1 MSHERSDRSHLPSH
15 RVIRAGA
22 EVIPPAVLSA
32 VMANVTIRPG
42 FLRWP
47 DQEKELR
54 KAAAALPDEWTIE
67 MSAGPN
73 GVKPPGAWELRVF
86 GPDFDRTA
94 SFGADGVDAAMRL
107 LKRLSP
113 PR

>member
-1 MSHERSDRSHLPSH
+1 MPAR
-15 RVIRAGA
+15 RVS
-22 EVIPPAVLSA
+22 PADSLGS
-32 VMANVTIRPG
+32 MANVTIRPG
-42 FLRWP
+42 FLRSP

-67 MSAGPN
+67 MSAAAN
-73 GVKPPGAWELRVF
+73 GARPKGAWDLRVF

-94 SFGADGVDAAMRL
+94 SFGSDGVDAAMRL
-107 LKRLSP
+107 LKRLNP

>member
-1 MSHERSDRSHLPSH
+1 
-15 RVIRAGA
+15 
-22 EVIPPAVLSA
+22 
-32 VMANVTIRPG
+32 MANVTLRPG
-42 FLRWP
+42 FLRSP

-73 GVKPPGAWELRVF
+73 GVKPAGAWELRVV

-94 SFGADGVDAAMRL
+94 SFGPEGLDAAMRL
-107 LKRLSP
+107 LKRLNP

>member
-1 MSHERSDRSHLPSH
+1 
-15 RVIRAGA
+15 VIRTGA
-22 EVIPPAVLSA
+22 ELFPRLLVSG

-42 FLRWP
+42 FLRSP

-67 MSAGPN
+67 MWEGAN
-73 GVKPPGAWELRVF
+73 GVKPAGAWKLRVF
-86 GPDFDRTA
+86 GPDFDNTA
-94 SFGADGVDAAMRL
+94 SFGPDGVDAAMRL
-107 LKRLSP
+107 LKRLNP

>member
-1 MSHERSDRSHLPSH
+1 
-15 RVIRAGA
+15 
-22 EVIPPAVLSA
+22 
-32 VMANVTIRPG
+32 MANVTIRPG
-42 FLRWP
+42 FLRSP

-73 GVKPPGAWELRVF
+73 GVKPPGGWELRVF